1 MNEENKGFTLVNDDE
16 SRLQLEMAG
25 RNKAKKKIKEEFTV
39 KGSELMDKIKEII
52 QMGNATR
59 IKVKKGEKYL
69 LDIPVTVGAV
79 GVVLAPFVSALG
91 VIAALAGHCSL
102 EIDRRED

>member
-1 MNEENKGFTLVNDDE
+1 MNEENKGFTLVNDAE
-16 SRLQLEMAG
+16 AVRQLPTAG
-25 RNKAKKKIKEEFTV
+25 RNKSKKLKEEFTV
-39 KGSELMDKIKEII
+39 KGSELVDKIKEII
-52 QMGNATR
+52 QLGNATR

-91 VIAALAGHCSL
+91 VIAALVGHCSL

>member
-1 MNEENKGFTLVNDDE
+1 MNEENQGFTLINAE
-16 SRLQLEMAG
+16 EAEKQLKMSG
-25 RNKAKKKIKEEFTV
+25 KNRSQKIKEEFTV
-39 KGSELMDKIKEII
+39 KSSELMDKIKEII
-52 QMGNATR
+52 QLGNVTR

-91 VIAALAGHCSL
+91 VIAALVNHCSL
-102 EIDRRED
+102 EIDRMED